1 MKNEKTFTTIAKTSK
16 GSFKVAV
23 KVYQETLKVGNYSN
37 LVWNK
42 KAFVF
47 VDKKWMPIR
56 SFNETSFNSAEMM
69 QFFVVKNLAIRVNVD
84 LSNVFKHMNGI
95 DKARRK
101 NDNKERQR
109 SVFIKQ
115 IHDL

>member
-1 MKNEKTFTTIAKTSK
+1 
-16 GSFKVAV
+16 
-23 KVYQETLKVGNYSN
+23 
-37 LVWNK
+37 
-42 KAFVF
+42 
-47 VDKKWMPIR
+47 
-56 SFNETSFNSAEMM
+56 M
-69 QFFVVKNLAIRVNVD
+69 QFFGVKNLAIRVNVD